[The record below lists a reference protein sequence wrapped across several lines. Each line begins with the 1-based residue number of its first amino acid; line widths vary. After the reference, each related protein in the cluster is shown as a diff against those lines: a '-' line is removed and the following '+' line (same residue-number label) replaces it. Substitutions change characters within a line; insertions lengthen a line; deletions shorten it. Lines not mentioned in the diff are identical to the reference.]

1 MKSGA
6 KATCSVKVQKGKVVT
21 KKLTL
26 SSKKLALQKGKK
38 ATLTVTRNPIT
49 ATEKLTWTS
58 SNKKVA
64 TVDKNG
70 KVTAK
75 KAGKATITVKSANG
89 KRQPAR
95 LQFRQL
101 L

>member
-1 MKSGA
+1 MKAQKKTGTAKVTVTMKSGA

-49 ATEKLTWTS
+49 ATEKLQLLQL
-58 SNKKVA
+58 NLQMV
-64 TVDKNG
+64 
-70 KVTAK
+70 
-75 KAGKATITVKSANG
+75 